1 MNIIR
6 WMKNMLAHENAKKY
20 GSLALLLCIGLGG
33 YCLHNKCKRPAVQ
46 REDVVDAET
55 LKKEIHDDGAIEVLA
70 SKLTAT
76 EQRLSSIE
84 NKLDDLA
91 EKQQAA
97 QSANVAERVKS
108 EVSRQ
113 VAQIKDVKSQ
123 KKKVLHKLLAEVADD
138 NKS

>member
-6 WMKNMLAHENAKKY
+6 WMKKMLARDDAKKY
-20 GSLALLLCIGLGG
+20 GIALLVFIGLGG
-33 YCLHNKCKRPAVQ
+33 YCLHRKCKTPMVHSD
-46 REDVVDAET
+46 DVVDVET

-91 EKQQAA
+91 EKQEAA
-97 QSANVAERVKS
+97 QAANVAERVKS

-113 VAQIKDVKSQ
+113 VAQINDVKAE